1 MRKREHTYHAFG
13 RGMAVAFL
21 LLLSFVA
28 DGFGQSRSF
37 LFEIRSPAYKGSLL
51 FDEGD
56 YAASIPLLEQAL
68 ATDKYKNHPQLREK
82 LAHAYSITGKPASG
96 AQIYRNLL
104 EGGTDLDRKQA
115 LQYANGLMAGGQLE
129 EGRRVLVHYLT
140 VTGQEDMAKEV
151 REMSVADLFRDSI
164 RYIVAPSSVNTT
176 ASEFSPVLTSSG
188 VIFVSDR
195 VKAGIVKNR
204 FSADESFGLDLFYG
218 QLNKEGDIM
227 QVTRLSGTVNSE
239 MPEGPAVVANRE
251 KSLYFTRS
259 GAGGDMKLYQA
270 SAILSHR
277 SWGSIKPLE
286 IPISGSAA
294 HPAVSPDGKVIYF
307 VSDMAGGYGGSDIYK
322 TEKTE
327 TGWLAP
333 VNLGPRIN
341 TAGNEMF
348 PVFAGENRLSFSS
361 NGHMGLGGLD
371 IYEAT
376 LSAGSIVA
384 VRNLGAP
391 VNSSADDFGLSVH
404 ECGDWGFFSSNRA
417 GGAGKDDIYKL
428 KIHKVTI
435 AGKLTDNTNNQGIS
449 GAVVQLFQ
457 NKALL
462 QEVSTD
468 MQGNY
473 QFKLYPGQEYE
484 LNFLA
489 ADYRGGQERVSTR
502 QGQRAGVKE
511 LERGLE
517 RKVKMFVLG
526 TIRNSNHIKAS
537 GATVYAIDQ
546 ATGKKDSVQ
555 ANHKGNYEIE
565 LDVMSRYTFLTIC
578 DQEASVSEFSTPEK
592 GKASVS
598 YYENMKLSPFNM
610 YQVKGSVKIP
620 SGRKGPVVI
629 SRFNEVSRRN
639 DLLITDERGNF
650 SFQASAAESYEL
662 CVLNGEGGNPV
673 YISSGWNKPLR
684 KTELSW

>member
-1 MRKREHTYHAFG
+1 MRTGQHTYNAFC
-13 RGMAVAFL
+13 RGMAVTFL
-21 LLLSFVA
+21 LLLACVGEGA
-28 DGFGQSRSF
+28 GQSRSF

-68 ATDKYKNHPQLREK
+68 SAGKYKDNPQLREK

-96 AQIYRNLL
+96 AQIYRDLL
-104 EGGTDLDRKQA
+104 EGGTELDRKQA

-140 VTGQEDMAKEV
+140 VTGQEGMAKEV
-151 REMSVADLFRDSI
+151 REMPVADLFRDSI
-164 RYIVAPSSVNTT
+164 RYSVAPASVNTI
-176 ASEFSPVLTSSG
+176 AAEFSPVLTSSG

-195 VKAGIVKNR
+195 AKAGIVKSH

-218 QLNKEGDIM
+218 KLSKEGDIL
-227 QVTRLSGTVNSE
+227 QVTRLSGSVNSE

-259 GAGGDMKLYQA
+259 GAGGDMRLYQA
-270 SAILSHR
+270 SAILSLS

-286 IPISGSAA
+286 IPFSGSAA

-348 PVFAGENRLSFSS
+348 PVLAGENRLLFSS

-371 IYEAT
+371 IYEVT
-376 LSAGSIVA
+376 LSADTIVA
-384 VRNLGAP
+384 VRNFGAP

-404 ECGDWGFFSSNRA
+404 ECGEWGFFSSNRA

-428 KIHKVTI
+428 KIHQVTL

-449 GAVVQLFQ
+449 DALVQLFQ
-457 NKALL
+457 DNVLL

-489 ADYRGGQERVSTR
+489 ADYRRGQERVSTR
-502 QGQRAGVKE
+502 QGQRTGVKE

-526 TIRNSNHIKAS
+526 TIHNSNRTKAP

-555 ANHKGNYEIE
+555 ADHKGNYEIE

-578 DQEASVSEFSTPEK
+578 DQEASISEFSTPEK

-598 YYENMKLSPFNM
+598 YYENMKLSPFNV
-610 YQVKGSVKIP
+610 YQVQGSVKIP
-620 SGRKGPVVI
+620 SGKKGPVVI
-629 SRFNEVSRRN
+629 SRFNEVSRKS
-639 DLLITDERGNF
+639 DLLITDETGSF
-650 SFQASAAESYEL
+650 SFEASAQESYEL
-662 CVLNGEGGNPV
+662 CVLNGEGGSPV
-673 YISSGWNKPLR
+673 YLSSGWNKPVR